1 MRQAG
6 EEFVF
11 NTPCSLANYK
21 LFKGRFMAAFGFNTY
36 NKNNN
41 NSNGL
46 SQSQN
51 TNNNNNDSNG
61 ICSSQSVPAQLN
73 HIQTL
78 TRRDRF
84 NDLSQMELD
93 YNPSDYVSPET
104 QVVMSGEWVS
114 DLLGRAA
121 TTNENL
127 ENSFHEIQFGGVC
140 INGSEV
146 SSYSKVLGNSSVV
159 NGGASLKVGDA
170 FACEIADGWHKKDKF
185 VFNSNKCTKVTL
197 DAIAM
202 RVPLKRQMVNELIE
216 LLFEQMKVIA
226 PINPSSRGY
235 VLGVEAL
242 FDAFPVLEIHHR
254 LAPSTS
260 STSSAAALEPITPKK
275 FFIQKLKDKYAFNRK
290 HDPIISQL
298 KKVFIYFYLF
308 YLFFQKK
315 IEFITN
321 KLKVQDQRKKY
332 TPTKQNLKRLDK

>member
-78 TRRDRF
+78 TRSDRF

-159 NGGASLKVGDA
+159 NGGASLKVG
-170 FACEIADGWHKKDKF
+170 ERI
-185 VFNSNKCTKVTL
+185 
-197 DAIAM
+197 
-202 RVPLKRQMVNELIE
+202 
-216 LLFEQMKVIA
+216 
-226 PINPSSRGY
+226 
-235 VLGVEAL
+235 
-242 FDAFPVLEIHHR
+242 
-254 LAPSTS
+254 
-260 STSSAAALEPITPKK
+260 
-275 FFIQKLKDKYAFNRK
+275 FFFLR
-290 HDPIISQL
+290 
-298 KKVFIYFYLF
+298 
-308 YLFFQKK
+308 
-315 IEFITN
+315 
-321 KLKVQDQRKKY
+321 
-332 TPTKQNLKRLDK
+332 